1 MHEHKIIHSDLKP
14 ENILIPFD
22 YIGDFGISLWIKQS
36 QSKMKNKI
44 FNHTRDFMK
53 RSVAGTGI
61 YMSPEVLLGKPYG
74 YDCDIWSLGC
84 IVFEM
89 AGGIKPFCTNEKDK
103 KVPSTDLELI
113 KYNSPLEIADENV
126 KDIIYNKKNRL
137 LLDFLL
143 NCWRG
148 NNVYRPTA
156 KELLNHPFLNNI
168 K

>member
-1 MHEHKIIHSDLKP
+1 MSSDGNSVK
-14 ENILIPFD
+14 
-22 YIGDFGISLWIKQS
+22 IGDFGISIWIKES
-36 QSKMKNKI
+36 QNNIKNKI
-44 FNHTRDFMK
+44 LNYTRDFMK

-61 YMSPEVLLGKPYG
+61 YMAPEVLLGNPYG

-89 AGGIKPFCTNEKDK
+89 AGGIKPFCTNEPGKI
-103 KVPSTDLELI
+103 VPSTELQLV
-113 KYNSPLEIADENV
+113 KYNNPLEIADESV
-126 KDIIYNKKNRL
+126 KDIIYDKKNRP

-143 NCWRG
+143 KCWRG

-156 KELLNHPFLNNI
+156 KELLQHPFLKNI